1 MKIAKVCT
9 KGAITVS
16 PSAPLS
22 EAAQIMCAR
31 NVGTVVVT
39 ASPAD
44 RPVVV
49 GIITDRDI
57 VRAQLHRTSDLSRLS
72 VAEVMTPDPLVLNEQ
87 ESIEEAIHQLL
98 ARGVRRTP
106 VINSSGKLV
115 GLVSTDDLLA
125 EISDEL
131 VNLVQPVAQQ
141 AIRKPPSAQPV
152 HLKNECFP

>member
-1 MKIAKVCT
+1 MTVATVYT

-22 EAAQIMCAR
+22 EVAQIMCGR
-31 NVGTVVVT
+31 NVGTVIVT

-72 VAEVMTPDPLVLNEQ
+72 VADVMTSDPLVLNEQ
-87 ESIEEAIHQLL
+87 ESVESAIDQML
-98 ARGVRRTP
+98 ARGVRRAP
-106 VINSSGKLV
+106 VIDASGMLV
-115 GLVSTDDLLA
+115 GLVSTADLLA
-125 EISDEL
+125 EVSDEL
-131 VNLVQPVAQQ
+131 FNLVQPIARQ
-141 AIRKPPSAQPV
+141 AIRTAAAEQPV
-152 HLKNECFP
+152 PIRNECFP